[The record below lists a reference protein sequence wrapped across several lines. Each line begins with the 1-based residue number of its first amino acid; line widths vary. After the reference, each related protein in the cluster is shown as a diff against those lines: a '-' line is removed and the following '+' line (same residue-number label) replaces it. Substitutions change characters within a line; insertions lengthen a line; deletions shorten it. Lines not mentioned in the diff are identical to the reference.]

1 MDTNT
6 FTFKKPRMPQIT
18 RIESECVQSI
28 LHEVLREREAS
39 SHRFSI
45 KSLLAKKGTRGRAL
59 AKSGSCRTNLALDR
73 IYKIGKIPDSDPA
86 AAGLSIL
93 SKVRFIRVT
102 LVKDF
107 L

>member
-1 MDTNT
+1 VSGVGERAHAIANFCQPRINT
-6 FTFKKPRMPQIT
+6 D
-18 RIESECVQSI
+18 
-28 LHEVLREREAS
+28 
-39 SHRFSI
+39 
-45 KSLLAKKGTRGRAL
+45 GRGR
-59 AKSGSCRTNLALDR
+59 LDR